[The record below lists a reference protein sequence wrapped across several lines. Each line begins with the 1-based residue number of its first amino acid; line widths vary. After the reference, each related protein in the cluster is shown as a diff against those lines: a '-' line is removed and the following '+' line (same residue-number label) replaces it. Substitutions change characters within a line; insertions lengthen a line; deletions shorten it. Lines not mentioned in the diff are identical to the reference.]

1 MIGVSSLRF
10 SGTTSDTPWHIEN
23 LTISG
28 SMNKLYNH
36 HHIYPPKRIHYC
48 VYHIRH
54 FSFWISGVLPH
65 GLVIQSP
72 FFGSM
77 FGPPKMETK
86 AFQVCTKLFQAFP
99 WICYLLIIHA
109 LFIHQL
115 LLLYSKPK
123 KIEQ

>member
-72 FFGSM
+72 FFWVHVWTPQNGDQSV
-77 FGPPKMETK
+77 PSLY
-86 AFQVCTKLFQAFP
+86 QVVPSFSLDLLFTYYS
-99 WICYLLIIHA
+99 CIIHSSIIIA
-109 LFIHQL
+109 V
-115 LLLYSKPK
+115 
-123 KIEQ
+123 